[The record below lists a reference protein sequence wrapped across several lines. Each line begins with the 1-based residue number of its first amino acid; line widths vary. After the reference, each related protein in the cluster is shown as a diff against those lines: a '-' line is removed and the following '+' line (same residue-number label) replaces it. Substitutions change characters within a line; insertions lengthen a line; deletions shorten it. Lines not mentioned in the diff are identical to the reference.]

1 MDYCY
6 TFQLKYV
13 FRLEEN
19 MSRAVGQNSLTPYSE
34 QNSLTPEGNNNMNF
48 RLARDQVVILE
59 TAANL

>member
-1 MDYCY
+1 
-6 TFQLKYV
+6 
-13 FRLEEN
+13 

-48 RLARDQVVILE
+48 RFARDQVVILE